1 MIGNERDEIMKK
13 LFNSLLQRS
22 QEGLDKSMKGSK
34 STFDSVDLLH
44 YKCHRV
50 SLNCGGSYIGSPK

>member
-1 MIGNERDEIMKK
+1 MKK

-22 QEGLDKSMKGSK
+22 QEGLDESMKGSK

-44 YKCHRV
+44 YKYHRV